1 MSQQNTPGNDPNNGP
16 DQGQSPYG
24 SSPGAAPETPS
35 NPYFGNTQAGAAPD
49 LDAGAPQLRS
59 AEEQRLNRKALL
71 FLGGIVVLLVAMGF
85 LLFRKTSDED
95 GSQNKPREVA
105 RVSTPELPN
114 AAPAAQP
121 QTPAEV
127 AVPIPML
134 PPQSQ
139 QELPTTGFPSMGS
152 ARNEQPERQGPT
164 LMDRRMGSGSGIG
177 SGDSGPGANSAG
189 QRSDY
194 SQAMMAAM
202 QAANPQAQA
211 PQKVR
216 RGPDVENVSSA
227 SFIRSPD
234 ALLVRGTYLR
244 CVLETR
250 IITDLAGYTSCLLT
264 EPVYSING
272 RSLLLPKG
280 SKIYGAYGGG
290 PAGKRVEVIWDRITT
305 PNGLD
310 VAMSSPGVDGLGGA
324 GHPGQYSAHWGSR
337 IASALMI
344 SLIADAFKYAAA
356 EHGPESTTIT
366 NSGMAI
372 QSPYESATARTMERL
387 ANEALSEG
395 RRPPTVTINQG
406 TIVNVYVAKDVDFT
420 NVLNTRR

>member
-1 MSQQNTPGNDPNNGP
+1 MSQQNTPGSDPNNGR
-16 DQGQSPYG
+16 DDSQSPYG
-24 SSPGAAPETPS
+24 SVSGAAPEASS
-35 NPYFGNTQAGAAPD
+35 NPYFDNTQAGPAPD

-85 LLFRKTSDED
+85 LLFRKGQED
-95 GSQNKPREVA
+95 KDAPADVNKTA
-105 RVSTPELPN
+105 RAVTPELPTATPPPQ
-114 AAPAAQP
+114 AAADPIQM
-121 QTPAEV
+121 
-127 AVPIPML
+127 VPPL
-134 PPQSQ
+134 PPPPPLDSAPLFVPQSD
-139 QELPTTGFPSMGS
+139 S
-152 ARNEQPERQGPT
+152 AREMDRGPT
-164 LMDRRMGSGSGIG
+164 LLDRRIGSGSGVG
-177 SGDSGPGANSAG
+177 GGDG
-189 QRSDY
+189 QDGNGGNGGNGGRGMDEY
-194 SQAMMAAM
+194 TRAMLAQLPNN
-202 QAANPQAQA
+202 QAAPA
-211 PQKVR
+211 KVR
-216 RGPDVENVSSA
+216 RGPDVEDVSSA

-250 IITDLAGYTSCLLT
+250 IITDIAGYTSCLVT

-272 RSLLLPKG
+272 RNLLLPKG

-290 PAGKRVEVIWDRITT
+290 PTGKRVEVIWDRITT
-305 PNGLD
+305 PNGID
-310 VAMSSPGVDGLGGA
+310 VAMSSPGVDQLGGA

-356 EHGPESTTIT
+356 EHGPESTTVAS
-366 NSGMAI
+366 NGFAVR
-372 QSPYESATARTMERL
+372 SPYESATARTMERL

-420 NVLNTRR
+420 SVLNPRR